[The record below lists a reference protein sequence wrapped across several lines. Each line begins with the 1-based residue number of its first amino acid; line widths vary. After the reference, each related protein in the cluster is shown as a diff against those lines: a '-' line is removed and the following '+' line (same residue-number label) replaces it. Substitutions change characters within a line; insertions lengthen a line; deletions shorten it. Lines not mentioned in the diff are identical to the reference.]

1 MAKVMMM
8 LFLLLLTFGRVGA
21 TSPNTG
27 PLPEFCVKLEF
38 SDKSVTG
45 VEPSS
50 WELLV
55 AQEDV
60 TIIDGDVIIKLF
72 DFVFKDNEE
81 IIGFSWEIQ
90 NAGVKDFT
98 VKHGTTVLSYGTEFI
113 TTDRKGVSNAVWCLE
128 ELEEPP
134 VDEPDDDPEVED
146 PEEEDPDIDEPPVDE
161 PDDEEPDV
169 EEPPVEDH
177 DDEEPEVEEPPV
189 EEPEEEEEPEDEE
202 PEVEEPEEE
211 EPPVDE
217 EPEVEEPEVEEPE
230 EEEPIVDEE
239 PEFEDDDEPLPQ
251 TSDASMT
258 TVASLLL
265 LTGVMFSFKAKNK

>member
-21 TSPNTG
+21 TPPNTG

-55 AQEDV
+55 TQEDV
-60 TIIDGDVIIKLF
+60 TIVNGDAIIKLF
-72 DFVFKDNEE
+72 DFAFKDNEE

-90 NAGVKDFT
+90 NAGVQDFT
-98 VKHGTTVLSYGTEFI
+98 VKHGTIVLSYGTEFI

-134 VDEPDDDPEVED
+134 VDDPDDD
-146 PEEEDPDIDEPPVDE
+146 PEEEDPDIEEPPVDE
-161 PDDEEPDV
+161 P
-169 EEPPVEDH
+169 

-189 EEPEEEEEPEDEE
+189 EEPP
-202 PEVEEPEEE
+202 
-211 EPPVDE
+211 
-217 EPEVEEPEVEEPE
+217 VEEPEV
-230 EEEPIVDEE
+230 EE

-258 TVASLLL
+258 TIASLLL
-265 LTGVMFSFKAKNK
+265 LTGFLFSFKSKNK